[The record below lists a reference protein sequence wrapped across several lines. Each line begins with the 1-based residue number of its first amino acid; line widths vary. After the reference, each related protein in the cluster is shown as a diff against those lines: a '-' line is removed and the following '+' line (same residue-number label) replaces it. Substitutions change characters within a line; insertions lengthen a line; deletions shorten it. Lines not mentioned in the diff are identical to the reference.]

1 MIESSVVLGGTTFA
15 YLEDGPPDGPPVVVV
30 HGFPDSPHSW
40 TGVITALAAAGHRVL
55 APFQR
60 GYAPTAVPADGCYQ
74 TGQLAADVRD
84 LVLATTAGP
93 VDLVGHD
100 WGAPAVYGAANL
112 LGDRCR
118 RVVGLSVPPALRGD
132 ALFSYAQA
140 KRSFYMFF
148 FQLPVDPVVAAGDF
162 AFLDGL
168 WDDWTM
174 SATDSAAART
184 AVKDCLREPANL
196 AAALGYYRALFAP
209 DPALAAEQEATS
221 VLPSQ
226 PLLYLHGAADGCMGV
241 ELTEG
246 VAGRVVVEGAN
257 HFLQLDR
264 PDEVEGRITTFL
276 A

>member
-1 MIESSVVLGGTTFA
+1 MITNSVAVGGNRFA
-15 YLEDGPPDGPPVVVV
+15 YLEDGPADGNPVVVV

-40 TGVITALAAAGHRVL
+40 TGLAAALVAAGHRVL
-55 APFQR
+55 IPFLR
-60 GYAPTAVPADGCYQ
+60 GYAPTDVPADGRYQ
-74 TGQLAADVRD
+74 TGQLALDVRD
-84 LVLATTAGP
+84 FVGATTDRTA
-93 VDLVGHD
+93 DLVGHD
-100 WGAPAVYGAANL
+100 WGAVAVYGAANL
-112 LGDRCR
+112 LGDRCG
-118 RVVGLSVPPALRGD
+118 RVVGMAVPPALDAG

-148 FQLPVDPVVAAGDF
+148 FQLPVDPVVAAEDF

-174 SATDSAAART
+174 PETDSRAARA

-209 DPALAAEQEATS
+209 DPALADAQAATAAR
-221 VLPSQ
+221 PSQ
-226 PLLYLHGAADGCMGV
+226 PLLYLHGDHDGCMGA

-246 VAGRVVVEGAN
+246 VADRVLVEGAN

-264 PDEVEGRITTFL
+264 PGEVQRLVVDFL